1 MDRRRRSFVMGGL
14 VLALLVLLLALPSPA
29 SVMTSPSSLATP
41 RIPPHELSPT
51 PHPVPSGVRTTPT
64 ASGQGPSWEANLLSG
79 AAGGLLVF
87 FLTAG
92 LSGVKDRRDAK
103 AAAQVVQ
110 DELSAAVNTLI
121 IGQIPGSVPL
131 PKEASAFDTD
141 AFRAY
146 RLLMHRHLTPK
157 KMRSVTAAYRQLA
170 GISVGDLESISQSSR
185 DLIKVD
191 VEKAITALNRHALW
205 RRQRCARVSTLRFRS
220 PITFKPP
227 V

>member
-1 MDRRRRSFVMGGL
+1 MGGRRRSFVMAGL
-14 VLALLVLLLALPSPA
+14 VLALLVSLLAWTTPA
-29 SVMTSPSSLATP
+29 SVMTSSRSLATP

-51 PHPVPSGVRTTPT
+51 PHPVPSGVRTTP
-64 ASGQGPSWEANLLSG
+64 AAPGQGPSWQANLLSG

-87 FLTAG
+87 FLTVA
-92 LSGVKDRRDAK
+92 LSGVKDRREAK

-110 DELSAAVNTLI
+110 DELSAAVTTLI
-121 IGQIPGSVPL
+121 SSQIRDSVPL
-131 PKEASAFDTD
+131 PKEAPAFDTD

-146 RLLMHRHLTPK
+146 RLLMYRHLVPET
-157 KMRSVTAAYRQLA
+157 MRSVTAAYRQVA
-170 GISVGDLESISQSSR
+170 GISVGALESLSQPSR
-185 DLIKVD
+185 NLIRVD
-191 VEKAITALNRHALW
+191 VENAVSALNRHALR